1 MIPVQY
7 NWGPTLIALA
17 IISITQLTGKSLMIS
32 NVAIG
37 TGGQTV
43 QQVVNSKIM
52 TQTIRAKHPS

>member
-7 NWGPTLIALA
+7 NWGPTLIA
-17 IISITQLTGKSLMIS
+17 IISITQLTGKSLMMS